1 VYEIVGAALEVYY
14 KLGRGFLEP
23 VYQEAMELELNQ
35 RCIPFEAK
43 KELFIRYK
51 DHLLKKTYEPDFVC
65 FGQVI
70 VELKAL
76 DSVIQQRRIS
86 AFELHACYFES
97 SRAFDQLRQRHQT
110 RMEEV
115 RYLISFRVISWIIIA
130 GKKAIH
136 EKSRK
141 TH

>member
-1 VYEIVGAALEVYY
+1 MTELVLKQEVYEIVGAALEVYY

-65 FGQVI
+65 FGQVV

-76 DSVIQQRRIS
+76 DRLSSKEESQLLNYMR
-86 AFELHACYFES
+86 ATS
-97 SRAFDQLRQRHQT
+97 SRVGLLINFGSAIRL
-110 RMEEV
+110 EWK
-115 RYLISFRVISWIIIA
+115 RYVI
-130 GKKAIH
+130 
-136 EKSRK
+136 
-141 TH
+141 